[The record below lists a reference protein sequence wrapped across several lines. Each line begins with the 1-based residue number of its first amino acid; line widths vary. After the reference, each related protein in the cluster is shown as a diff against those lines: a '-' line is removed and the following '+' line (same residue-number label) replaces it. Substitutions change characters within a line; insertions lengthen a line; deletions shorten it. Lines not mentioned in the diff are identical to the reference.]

1 MLIVG
6 ERINASRKP
15 IAAAISAQD
24 AAFIKKEAADQKNAG
39 AHLIDAN
46 AGIFVDDEIRY
57 LKWLVQ
63 TIQGAVDI
71 PVCIDSPNP
80 KAIAEALTI
89 HKGRAMINSITD
101 EADRYQKLI
110 PIIKEF
116 KPQVVALCMTDG
128 GMPRNAEERFAIASR
143 LIEKMTREGIKPE
156 DIYIDP
162 LVMPIS
168 TDKNYG
174 NEVLKTI
181 EKIALTFPKVNTIC
195 GLSNVSYGLPQRKM
209 INQLFLVAAM
219 TKGLTGVILDPLDKR
234 IMANLVTTR
243 ALLGKDDYCAGYLTA
258 FRGGKL
264 ELKE

>member
-15 IAAAISAQD
+15 IAAAISSQD
-24 AAFIKKEAADQKNAG
+24 AAFIKKEAVDQKNAG

-46 AGIFVDDEIRY
+46 AGIFVDEEIRY

-63 TIQGAVDI
+63 TIQESVDI

-101 EADRYQKLI
+101 ETDRYQKLI

-128 GMPRNAEERFAIASR
+128 GMPKNAEERFAIASR
-143 LIEKMTREGIKPE
+143 LIEKMTREGVKPE

-174 NEVLKTI
+174 NDVLKTI

-195 GLSNVSYGLPQRKM
+195 GLSNVSYGLPQRKI